1 MDDVFRVKVLNA
13 FDYLIDENID
23 EFRVQ
28 SMLVLFDKIE
38 QVALEVLKYEI
49 DFSFLLEGFLD
60 THYVVSL
67 QHFQHFYLSL
77 DRFA

>member
-13 FDYLIDENID
+13 FNYFIDENID

-28 SMLVLFDKIE
+28 SMLILFDKIE
-38 QVALEVLKYEI
+38 QIALEVLKNEV
-49 DFSFLLEGFLD
+49 DFSFLLEGLLD
-60 THYVVSL
+60 THHIISL